1 MQQQEQAIPVLRFP
15 KFNNDWDKKPLGAF
29 YEFKSTNSFSRDQ
42 LNYDNGEVFN
52 IHYGDIHKKF
62 KTQFKLEYEEVPFIN
77 DDIPLDKISDDKYC
91 MEGDLVFADASED
104 YDDIGKAIEVISLNN
119 KKALAGLHTLL
130 ARRLNDDISVGF
142 GGYLFGTGKV
152 RKQIKVIA
160 QGTKVLGI
168 SAKEMEKI
176 QLSISNS
183 KEEQTKIAAFLG
195 TVDKKITQLQK
206 KKDLLEDYKKG
217 CMQQLFSQEL
227 RFTDDNGAP
236 FPDWEEIKV
245 GEIASFKKGK
255 GISKADIKEDGVN
268 KCIRYGELYTE
279 YNAFISNVKSYTDTP
294 LQGSVLSK
302 ANDMLM
308 PTSDVTPTGLA
319 TASALDEE
327 GVILG
332 GDILIIRSKQLS
344 NRYFSYY
351 VTARKN
357 QIMRLVTGVTV
368 YHIYGS
374 DLATLRLNLPSMN
387 EQEKIANFLSA
398 VDDKIALVAEELDKA
413 KTFKKGLLQQM
424 FV

>member
-1 MQQQEQAIPVLRFP
+1 MPQQEQAIPTLRFP
-15 KFNNDWDKKPLGAF
+15 EFNKPWEKCLLQDGIELISGQHLNPDEYSNLEGETPYFTGPSDFTNDNAAITKWSLRSSKMAYQDDVLITVKGNGVGELWYLNLKNVAIGRQLMALRSKG
-29 YEFKSTNSFSRDQ
+29 YSTNLIF
-42 LNYDNGEVFN
+42 
-52 IHYGDIHKKF
+52 HYLSMLKDYYFALASGNMIPGL
-62 KTQFKLEYEEVPFIN
+62 TR
-77 DDIPLDKISDDKYC
+77 DDILKTK
-91 MEGDLVFADASED
+91 
-104 YDDIGKAIEVISLNN
+104 
-119 KKALAGLHTLL
+119 
-130 ARRLNDDISVGF
+130 
-142 GGYLFGTGKV
+142 LFV
-152 RKQIKVIA
+152 PNIV
-160 QGTKVLGI
+160 
-168 SAKEMEKI
+168 
-176 QLSISNS
+176 
-183 KEEQTKIAAFLG
+183 EQQKIAAFLG
-195 TVDKKITQLQK
+195 EVDEKIVQLQK

-217 CMQQLFSQEL
+217 CMQKLFSQEL
-227 RFTDDNGAP
+227 RFTDDNGKP
-236 FPDWEEIKV
+236 FPDWEDIKF
-245 GEIASFKKGK
+245 GDIASFKKGK

-351 VTARKN
+351 VSAHKN

-387 EQEKIANFLSA
+387 EQKKIAYFLSA
-398 VDDKIALVAEELDKA
+398 IDDKIALVAEKLDKA